1 MTLFA
6 NASAA
11 ALAPFTGGPL
21 DPREFCKKMEFW
33 ASVVQFQQLGPYRR
47 SVMFPWPILLSQ
59 LGLRVQRSQYQTPRE
74 ESGSTVPGSFHHR
87 RLTSYFTLTSYIES
101 NTQRLIKPYYA
112 NDLK

>member
-33 ASVVQFQQLGPYRR
+33 ASGVQFQQLGFYRR
-47 SVMFPWPILLSQ
+47 LVMFPWLLLSQ

-74 ESGSTVPGSFHHR
+74 ESGSTVLGSFHHR
-87 RLTSYFTLTSYIES
+87 RLTSYLTLTSYIES
-101 NTQRLIKPYYA
+101 NTQWLIKPYYA